1 MQLRL
6 DILASSFIF
15 AENEFVFLA
24 KSALLDIF
32 KSLIVFANLAV
43 LLSSPN
49 FIIKSHVF
57 GIFHPNLPL
66 NQYHF
71 LLQKFWFCSQCW
83 YCYHQQA
90 LFSTIILLLTDWIT
104 LTFFTNP
111 WLTKANLVS
120 IYSMISINWHLF
132 LAE

>member
-24 KSALLDIF
+24 KSAMHDIF

-57 GIFHPNLPL
+57 DIFHPNLPL

-71 LLQKFWFCSQCW
+71 LLQKF
-83 YCYHQQA
+83 
-90 LFSTIILLLTDWIT
+90 
-104 LTFFTNP
+104 
-111 WLTKANLVS
+111 
-120 IYSMISINWHLF
+120 
-132 LAE
+132 

>member
-32 KSLIVFANLAV
+32 KSLIVFTNLAV

-49 FIIKSHVF
+49 FIIKSLVF

-120 IYSMISINWHLF
+120 MYSMISINWHLF